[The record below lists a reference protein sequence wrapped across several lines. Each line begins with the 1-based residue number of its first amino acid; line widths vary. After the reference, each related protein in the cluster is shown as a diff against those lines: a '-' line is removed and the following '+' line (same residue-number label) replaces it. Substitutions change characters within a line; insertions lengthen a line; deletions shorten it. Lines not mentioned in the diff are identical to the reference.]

1 MKCFAGDVL
10 RRLRRYLADE
20 DDPAAKVVE
29 VGLRLVLGYVVIG
42 FVYTVLHIELVDQLE
57 NALSAQFTV
66 FADYAAL
73 AVMVLMWPLL
83 LASAWI
89 CGISGCGL
97 IG

>member
-1 MKCFAGDVL
+1 MGDVL
-10 RRLRRYLADE
+10 RRLRRHLADE
-20 DDPAAKVVE
+20 DDPAARAVE

-57 NALSAQFTV
+57 NTLSAQFTV

-83 LASAWI
+83 LASSWI
-89 CGISGCGL
+89 CGIAGCGL